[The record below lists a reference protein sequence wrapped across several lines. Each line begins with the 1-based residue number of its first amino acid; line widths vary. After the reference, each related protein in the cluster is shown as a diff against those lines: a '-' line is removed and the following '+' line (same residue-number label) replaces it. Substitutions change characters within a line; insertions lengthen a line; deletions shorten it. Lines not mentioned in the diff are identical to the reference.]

1 MNEFQRRIFSL
12 CFVSDVY
19 SCPVYYFPN
28 RAGGFGHPSFVVEVN
43 LKTPHFPNSHWVKRG
58 TALLMN
64 LDR

>member
-1 MNEFQRRIFSL
+1 ML
-12 CFVSDVY
+12 DVY

-43 LKTPHFPNSHWVKRG
+43 LKTPHFPNTHWVKRG
-58 TALLMN
+58 SALLMN